1 MIFLTGA
8 VAEGWGG
15 VAVQLEGRRSLARYG
30 RTGMRA
36 KSKIKKIDTKKH
48 KIQKE
53 VIGNTGQDKS
63 KIKNCPLP
71 NIP

>member
-1 MIFLTGA
+1 MQKCRNATSTCCKIIIFKLGISVVIFLTGA

-36 KSKIKKIDTKKH
+36 KSKHKNID
-48 KIQKE
+48 
-53 VIGNTGQDKS
+53 
-63 KIKNCPLP
+63 
-71 NIP
+71 